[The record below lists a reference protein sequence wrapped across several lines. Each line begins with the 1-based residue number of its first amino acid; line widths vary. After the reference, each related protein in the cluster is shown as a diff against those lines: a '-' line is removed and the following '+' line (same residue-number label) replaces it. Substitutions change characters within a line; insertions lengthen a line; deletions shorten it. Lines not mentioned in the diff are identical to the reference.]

1 MGFLVQALPVE
12 LGPFPEVGA
21 AGAAKAGNKTS
32 YVWGFS
38 STATT
43 ASGALALD
51 SMTATGVSEG
61 GAEADASIA
70 TTGSA
75 AKSDGCSFMFKL
87 VSAQTVS
94 MFLAGGRS
102 VSAKNKQTGCEKKK
116 NFFWGCIQ
124 FFLDFLDRD
133 L

>member
-51 SMTATGVSEG
+51 SMTATGVSVG
-61 GAEADASIA
+61 GAEDASIA

-102 VSAKNKQTGCEKKK
+102 VSAKKNK
-116 NFFWGCIQ
+116 
-124 FFLDFLDRD
+124 
-133 L
+133 